1 VQRHRTDPTALVA
14 GLLFLA
20 IGAVAL
26 IVGQDRFADW
36 IEWVWPIALLTL
48 GVALLLRSGGQHRS
62 GDEVGAERGEDR
74 EVEQAGRSHHG

>member
-1 VQRHRTDPTALVA
+1 MRHRTDPTALVA

-26 IVGQDRFADW
+26 IAGPDRFADW
-36 IEWVWPIALLTL
+36 IEWVWPVAFLTL

-62 GDEVGAERGEDR
+62 GDEIGAERGEDR